1 MSSITFS
8 RYYKQGGCMKTSELL
23 RLIEEKFEAALAVKT
38 GWGRNEVMAA
48 YRRAVAEALAEAMD

>member
-1 MSSITFS
+1 
-8 RYYKQGGCMKTSELL
+8 MKTSELL